1 MQNYPTNEAKVREIA
16 WKSMFAGVTF
26 QLVKQEYLCTKFLQY
41 RIDARNLIHF
51 FKNTL
56 KYDSTVLWD
65 VIIARLVKD
74 ADKAFQ
80 KEQMLDLSKEE
91 LLNIMSKGP

>member
-1 MQNYPTNEAKVREIA
+1 MQNYPTDEAKEREIA

-26 QLVKQEYLCTKFLQY
+26 QLVKLEYLCTKVLQH

-51 FKNTL
+51 LKNTL
-56 KYDSTVLWD
+56 KYDTTVLWD